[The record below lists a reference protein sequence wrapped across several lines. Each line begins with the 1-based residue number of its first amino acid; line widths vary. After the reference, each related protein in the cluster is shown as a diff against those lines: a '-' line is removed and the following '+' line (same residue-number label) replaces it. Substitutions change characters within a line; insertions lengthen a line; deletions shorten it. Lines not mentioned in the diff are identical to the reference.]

1 MCWTTFIKTPKKL
14 VAKEDVLVFKVCVKS
29 SRVNNG
35 STVVYS
41 YFKYHSYDI
50 NKIYILDDQIILD
63 KGTYSTNI
71 YKGYHSYLETECKFE
86 KYPVFDQWAVMNK
99 NSRYICAYERY
110 AIKVSGYIPK
120 GSEYYVNEW
129 GECVSN
135 SICLTKIEKL

>member
-1 MCWTTFIKTPKKL
+1 MCWTTFEKTPKKL
-14 VAKEDVLVFKVCVKS
+14 VAKEDILIFKVCVKS
-29 SRVNNG
+29 LKANEVC
-35 STVVYS
+35 S
-41 YFKYHSYDI
+41 YFKYHYYDI
-50 NKIYILDDQIILD
+50 NKVYILNDQIILD

-120 GSEYYVNEW
+120 GSEYYVNEQ

-135 SICLTKIEKL
+135 AICLTKIEKL